1 MSFFMVSIMKFI
13 FFNLSL
19 LLSLLARAEIFED
32 KDLIEYSGRKYAL
45 VAGLVVK
52 KNENGQIVEKTFY
65 KDGLKNG
72 LTESFHSTG
81 QPSVVGEFLMNERES
96 FWFWYRPDGSLQ
108 REGQYAKGL
117 WEGEWQW
124 YDEAGTLTMK
134 KKYRNGKEEQ

>member
-1 MSFFMVSIMKFI
+1 MVSIMKLI

-19 LLSLLARAEIFED
+19 LLTLSATAEIFED
-32 KDLIEYSGRKYAL
+32 KDLIEYSGRKYAP

-52 KNENGQIVEKTFY
+52 KNESGQIVEKTFY

-96 FWFWYRPDGSLQ
+96 LWSWYRADGSLQ

-124 YDEAGTLTMK
+124 YDEAGKLTMK

>member
-1 MSFFMVSIMKFI
+1 MVSIMKLI

-19 LLSLLARAEIFED
+19 LFTLSATAEIFED
-32 KDLIEYSGRKYAL
+32 KDLIEYSGRKYAP

-52 KNENGQIVEKTFY
+52 KNESGQIVEKTFY

-72 LTESFHSTG
+72 LTESFHTTG

-96 FWFWYRPDGSLQ
+96 FWSWYRADGSLQ
-108 REGQYAKGL
+108 REGQYVKGL

>member
-1 MSFFMVSIMKFI
+1 MVSIMKFI

-19 LLSLLARAEIFED
+19 LLTLSAMAEIFED
-32 KDLIEYSGRKYAL
+32 KDLIEYSGRKYAP

-52 KNENGQIVEKTFY
+52 KNESGQIVEKTFY

-81 QPSVVGEFLMNERES
+81 EASVVGEFLMNERES
-96 FWFWYRPDGSLQ
+96 LWSWYRADGSLQ
-108 REGQYAKGL
+108 REGQYTKGL

-124 YDEAGTLTMK
+124 YDEAGKLTMK